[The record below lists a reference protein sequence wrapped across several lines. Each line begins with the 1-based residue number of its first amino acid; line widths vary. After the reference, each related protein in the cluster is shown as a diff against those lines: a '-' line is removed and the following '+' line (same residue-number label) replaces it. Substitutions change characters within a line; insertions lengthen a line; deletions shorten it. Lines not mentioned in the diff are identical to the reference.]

1 MSRLLSVA
9 ALMLLLL
16 ATLALGACG
25 GGGSNDIDHKNA
37 YVRELNTAQA
47 EFARSAD
54 DISKRRVPDDASA
67 KIRLVQRLEGA
78 IDEVVGKLR
87 DIEVPSA
94 VRPEHQ
100 QLIDVMTGFR
110 ADVRKLT
117 QTYRRGDRD
126 KVEAAVSAFSAARAQ
141 VGARVNAAIG
151 AINSKLA
158 AT

>member
-1 MSRLLSVA
+1 MSRPLRIASLT
-9 ALMLLLL
+9 LLLL
-16 ATLALGACG
+16 AALVLGACG
-25 GGGSNDIDHKNA
+25 GGSNDIEAKNT
-37 YVRELNTAQA
+37 YVRELNAAQT

-54 DISKRRVPDDASA
+54 DISKQRVPDRASA
-67 KIRLVQRLEGA
+67 KIRLVQRFTGA
-78 IDEVVGKLR
+78 IDEIVGKLQ
-87 DIEVPSA
+87 DIEVPGA
-94 VRPEHQ
+94 VRIEHQ

-141 VGARVNAAIG
+141 VGARINAALE

-158 AT
+158 AS

>member
-1 MSRLLSVA
+1 MSRSLWISA
-9 ALMLLLL
+9 LLLL
-16 ATLALGACG
+16 VLATFALGACG
-25 GGGSNDIDHKNA
+25 GGSSDVDEKNT
-37 YVRELNTAQA
+37 YVRELNAAQSD
-47 EFARSAD
+47 FARNAD
-54 DISKRRVPDDASA
+54 EISKRRVPDEASA

-94 VRPEHQ
+94 VRTEHQ
-100 QLIDVMTGFR
+100 QLIDVMTSFR

-126 KVEAAVSAFSAARAQ
+126 KVQAAVSAFSAARAQ

-151 AINSKLA
+151 AINTKLA

>member
-1 MSRLLSVA
+1 MSRLPWISA
-9 ALMLLLL
+9 LLLL
-16 ATLALGACG
+16 LLTTLALGACG
-25 GGGSNDIDHKNA
+25 GGSGDVDEKNT
-37 YVRELNTAQA
+37 YVRELNAAQSDFALSA
-47 EFARSAD
+47 E
-54 DISKRRVPDDASA
+54 DISKRRVPDETSA
-67 KIRLVQRLEGA
+67 KIRLVQRFEGA

-87 DIEVPSA
+87 DIEVPRA

-117 QTYRRGDRD
+117 QTYRGGDRD